1 MSGVRPRS
9 CPERTRGNDLT
20 GARVE
25 PRGRVAGHG
34 QREEGQG
41 EHRDATHVRSYAPE
55 RRPGPRDLSTV
66 EGRRL
71 RKVFDALFA
80 ALALVGGHDAT
91 LPVQL
96 IGRSALG
103 RPIRAFAYGRPDA
116 ERTVLVVGCIHGDEG
131 EGIEITRRL
140 QGTYTRAA
148 RVVIVHQLNPD
159 GYRLG
164 VRQNGRGV
172 DLNRNFGSEWIPI
185 GQRWD
190 PQYSGPRPWSEPETR
205 IARALIR
212 RIRPDITIW
221 YHQPQAL
228 VRAWGQSRPVARRYA
243 RLARVPYRSIRWPN
257 GTAPN
262 WQNHRFPGTTSFVV
276 ELPPGELPDAAA
288 ARHARAVVRLA
299 QTG

>member
-1 MSGVRPRS
+1 MM
-9 CPERTRGNDLT
+9 
-20 GARVE
+20 VE
-25 PRGRVAGHG
+25 A
-34 QREEGQG
+34 
-41 EHRDATHVRSYAPE
+41 
-55 RRPGPRDLSTV
+55 
-66 EGRRL
+66 
-71 RKVFDALFA
+71 FFA
-80 ALALVGGHDAT
+80 ALALVGGHQAT
-91 LPVQL
+91 PTAEL

-103 RPIRAFAYGRPDA
+103 RPIRAVTYGRPDA
-116 ERTVLVVGCIHGDEG
+116 TRTVLVVGCIHGNEC

-140 QGTYTRAA
+140 AGSFP
-148 RVVIVHQLNPD
+148 RVAKIVIVHQLNPD

-185 GQRWD
+185 GVRWD
-190 PQYSGPRPWSEPETR
+190 PEYSGPRPWSAPETR
-205 IARALIR
+205 IARRLIE

-228 VRAWGQSRPVARRYA
+228 VRAWGQSRPAARRYA
-243 RLARVPYRSIRWPN
+243 RYAGEPYRSIRWPN

-262 WQNHRFPGTTSFVV
+262 WQNHRFSGTSSFVV